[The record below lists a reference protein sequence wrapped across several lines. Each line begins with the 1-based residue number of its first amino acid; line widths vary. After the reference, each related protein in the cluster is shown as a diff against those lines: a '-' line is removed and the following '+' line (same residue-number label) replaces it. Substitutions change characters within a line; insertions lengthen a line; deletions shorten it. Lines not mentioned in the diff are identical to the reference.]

1 MERKIQEIWKKSYQI
16 FEKLPNPGII
26 LATGDGKTSKNIMTI
41 GWLQIGFI
49 WKDPI
54 VTILVRPSRYSYKL
68 LQEHDEFT
76 LNIMPDTF
84 SKEIAFCGSQSGA
97 YCDKF
102 KETGLK
108 IASTKKISSVALKD
122 ADIILECKRLYKTNI
137 VPENLNDLILAR
149 YYGEG
154 DFHQIIIGMILNIE
168 SKI

>member
-1 MERKIQEIWKKSYQI
+1 MEKKIQEIWKKSHQI
-16 FEKLPNPGII
+16 FNKIPNPGII
-26 LATGDGKTSKNIMTI
+26 LATGDNKTNKNIMTI
-41 GWLQIGFI
+41 GWLQLGFI
-49 WKDPI
+49 WKDPV

-76 LNIMPDTF
+76 LNVMPDTF
-84 SKEIAFCGSQSGA
+84 VKEIAFCGVKSGA

-108 IASTKKISSVALKD
+108 IASTKKIFSVALKD
-122 ADIILECKRLYKTNI
+122 AEIILECKRLYKTNI
-137 VPENLNDLILAR
+137 EPENLNDLILAR